1 MTPVDTLLKSSSVR
15 GETPSVLRQAQDER
29 GWWRGLASNCDLAS
43 ADSSFRSPV
52 GVPPPRPAA
61 GEVRHAELFA
71 AARDAT
77 GAALALAFALDQ
89 VEQDQRP
96 WLWVQDAAAVKRSGR
111 PYRPGLPASL
121 RHRLLHVAAASPED
135 ALFAL
140 EEGLRCRD
148 LAFVI
153 GEISGNPKALSFT
166 ASRRL
171 SLVAEQHGVPLW
183 LIRLDAVHDLS
194 SARMRWDVR
203 AAPSLP
209 PRWNAA
215 APGAPAWQAELF
227 RARSHP
233 PGQWTLR
240 DDNGT
245 LSAGAS
251 MLRQAQHSARAEV
264 ASGIIPKARSA

>member
-1 MTPVDTLLKSSSVR
+1 M
-15 GETPSVLRQAQDER
+15 SVLDLVPAKFSSIGGDKLRRQTACQTA
-29 GWWRGLASNCDLAS
+29 WWTGLASA
-43 ADSSFRSPV
+43 RQPV
-52 GVPPPRPAA
+52 RVPPPRPAA
-61 GEVRHAELFA
+61 GEVRHTELFA

-111 PYRPGLPASL
+111 PYRPGLPPNL

-153 GEISGNPKALSFT
+153 GELSGNPKALSFT
-166 ASRRL
+166 TSRRL

-183 LIRLDAVHDLS
+183 LVRLDAAHDLS
-194 SARMRWDVR
+194 SARMRWEVR

-215 APGAPAWQAELF
+215 APGAPAWHAELF

-233 PGQWTLR
+233 PGEWVLEEN
-240 DDNGT
+240 DGT
-245 LSAGAS
+245 ISARTS
-251 MLRQAQHSARAEV
+251 MLRQAQHSARAGV
-264 ASGIIPKARSA
+264 RVWSAYNTRSA